1 MIAKPLSDLRRQWL
15 GALALFLVL
24 TGGTAYALAG
34 SNTVFSDDI
43 VDGEVK
49 APDVANN
56 AVATDEL
63 QSDGVRSVD
72 VRDDALTGGGLSAA
86 DLASDS
92 VGTREVLDDSL
103 TGADVSEGTLGQVPS
118 ALVAPFGGIG
128 RSTSQDSCSP
138 SGSTF
143 VDCAFVTLDLPAA
156 SRVLVIAAVS
166 TFWTGN
172 DFSFSGTCRLTAS
185 APGVP
190 GGEYVASTMPID
202 EPAEAYATYSTTV
215 VTAPVGPGPMDFG
228 VQCNKTGGEHD
239 VARIRSVQIA
249 AVALGPG

>member
-1 MIAKPLSDLRRQWL
+1 MIAMLTSDLRRQWL
-15 GALALFLVL
+15 GALALLLVL
-24 TGGTAYALAG
+24 TGGTAYALTG

-43 VDGEVK
+43 VNGEVK
-49 APDVANN
+49 APDVATN
-56 AVATDEL
+56 AIATDEL
-63 QSDGVRSVD
+63 QDNGVRSVD
-72 VRDDALTGGGLSAA
+72 VRDDALTGDGLSAA

-92 VGTREVLDDSL
+92 VATTEVFEDSL

-128 RSTSQDSCSP
+128 RSTSQNQCSP

-143 VDCAFVTLDLPAA
+143 IDCAYVTLDLPAA
-156 SRVLVIAAVS
+156 SRVLVIAAGS

-172 DFSFSGTCRLTAS
+172 DFTYSGDCRLVAS

-202 EPAEAYATYSTTV
+202 EPAEAYATYSTTA
-215 VTAPVGPGPMDFG
+215 VTGPVGPGPMDFG
-228 VQCNKTGGEHD
+228 IQCNKTGGEFD
-239 VARIRSVQIA
+239 GVYFLSVQVA
-249 AVALGPG
+249 AVALAPG